1 MLVKFPRLGAVQMCP
16 DHLRVVKL
24 LQIRRGVTL
33 CLLRLLLQ
41 LLPVKAGGVLERI
54 TALLVGIFVERKPD
68 GPATSGMDGMTIGEV
83 RMMTGE
89 ARIGRGKDV
98 VVRVREIDRTQRL
111 LIVVTAPTK
120 VKVVARLRV
129 RKVLKGIIAVERAFS
144 RRLLR
149 YPLSPSLVYLGWP

>member
-41 LLPVKAGGVLERI
+41 LLPVKAGGVLEQI

-83 RMMTGE
+83 K
-89 ARIGRGKDV
+89 IGRGKDV
-98 VVRVREIDRTQRL
+98 AVRVRETDRTQRL

-120 VKVVARLRV
+120 AKVEARLKV
-129 RKVLKGIIAVERAFS
+129 RKVPKGIIAVERAS
-144 RRLLR
+144 LRRLLR
-149 YPLSPSLVYLGWP
+149 YPLSPSLVYLEWP